1 MIISDLKKVKPGYYE
16 LSIEAKK
23 YLVTEDSVLKYRL
36 FKGYEISQKQ
46 LEECLV
52 EDDFSKIKNKA
63 FVYSLK
69 YLKNGYETIRYLEDR
84 GISYIEA
91 KKAVEEIKKEGKLNE
106 QALANGIAAG
116 LARSSNGPYMIRFK
130 LKNRHFDSNV
140 VEEALSS
147 LVEEDILWGKEKLF
161 KKADVRYKSLSKIE
175 KDRKMKEL
183 LYRHGYES
191 L

>member
-161 KKADVRYKSLSKIE
+161 KKADARYKSLSKIE

>member
-1 MIISDLKKVKPGYYE
+1 MIISDLKRVKPGYYE

-84 GISYIEA
+84 GIPYIEA
-91 KKAVEEIKKEGKLNE
+91 KKAVEELKKEGKLNE
-106 QALANGIAAG
+106 QALANGVAAG
-116 LARSSNGPYMIRFK
+116 LARSSNGPYMIQFK

-147 LVEEDILWGKEKLF
+147 IAEEDILWGKEKLF
-161 KKADVRYKSLSKIE
+161 KKADARYKSLSKIE
-175 KDRKMKEL
+175 RDRKMKEL

>member
-1 MIISDLKKVKPGYYE
+1 MIISDLKRVKPGYYE

>member
-16 LSIEAKK
+16 LSIEEKK

-161 KKADVRYKSLSKIE
+161 KKADARFKSLSKIE

>member
-1 MIISDLKKVKPGYYE
+1 
-16 LSIEAKK
+16 
-23 YLVTEDSVLKYRL
+23 
-36 FKGYEISQKQ
+36 
-46 LEECLV
+46 
-52 EDDFSKIKNKA
+52 
-63 FVYSLK
+63 
-69 YLKNGYETIRYLEDR
+69 
-84 GISYIEA
+84 
-91 KKAVEEIKKEGKLNE
+91 
-106 QALANGIAAG
+106 
-116 LARSSNGPYMIRFK
+116 MIRFK

-161 KKADVRYKSLSKIE
+161 KKADARYKSLSKIE

>member
-1 MIISDLKKVKPGYYE
+1 MIISDLKRVKPGYYE

-161 KKADVRYKSLSKIE
+161 KKADARYKSLSKIE

>member
-69 YLKNGYETIRYLEDR
+69 YLKMG
-84 GISYIEA
+84 
-91 KKAVEEIKKEGKLNE
+91 
-106 QALANGIAAG
+106 
-116 LARSSNGPYMIRFK
+116 
-130 LKNRHFDSNV
+130 
-140 VEEALSS
+140 
-147 LVEEDILWGKEKLF
+147 
-161 KKADVRYKSLSKIE
+161 
-175 KDRKMKEL
+175 MKQFVI
-183 LYRHGYES
+183 
-191 L
+191 